1 MILKAHKINIHP
13 PRGPLIIEVLW
24 QPPLFSWIK
33 ANTEGDVVRNPSKVA
48 CGGIFR
54 DHNGFCI
61 GSFAQNIDTNSVF
74 SVEIH
79 AAMVSIEIPFYNNW

>member
-1 MILKAHKINIHP
+1 
-13 PRGPLIIEVLW
+13 
-24 QPPLFSWIK
+24 
-33 ANTEGDVVRNPSKVA
+33 VRNPSKVA